1 MKKVVFGARI
11 LLGLT
16 FLVFG
21 LNGFLQFI
29 KQPPP
34 TGVALQFLGALITSH
49 EIAVVMVLQVV
60 GGILLLVNR
69 FVPLALVLLAPIVVN
84 IVLFHAF
91 MAPSGLPVAVFT
103 AVLWVLA
110 ASGVREAFRA
120 LLKAQTK
127 TEAHA

>member
-1 MKKVVFGARI
+1 MKKIVFGARI

-34 TGVALQFLGALITSH
+34 TGVALQFLGALISSH
-49 EIAVVMVLQVV
+49 EIAVVMVLQVI
-60 GGILLLVNR
+60 GGVLLLANR
-69 FVPLALVLLAPIVVN
+69 FVPLALALLAPIVVN

-91 MAPSGLPVAVFT
+91 MAPSGLPIAVFP
-103 AVLWVLA
+103 AALWILA

-120 LLKAQTK
+120 LLKAQTT

>member
-1 MKKVVFGARI
+1 MKKIVLGARV

-34 TGVALQFLGALITSH
+34 TGAALQFLGALISSH
-49 EIAVVMVLQVV
+49 EIAVVMLIQVV
-60 GGILLLVNR
+60 GGVLLLANR

-91 MAPSGLPVAVFT
+91 MAPSGLPIAVFT
-103 AVLWVLA
+103 VALWILA

-120 LLKAQTK
+120 LLKARST

>member
-1 MKKVVFGARI
+1 MKKIVLGARV

-49 EIAVVMVLQVV
+49 EIAVVMLLQVV
-60 GGILLLVNR
+60 GDILLLANR
-69 FVPLALVLLAPIVVN
+69 FVPLALVLLVPIVVN
-84 IVLFHAF
+84 IILFHAF
-91 MAPSGLPVAVFT
+91 MAPSGLPVAAFA

-110 ASGVREAFRA
+110 ASGVREAFRG
-120 LLKAQTK
+120 LLTAQTP
-127 TEAHA
+127 TGVQA

>member
-1 MKKVVFGARI
+1 MKKIVFGARI

-34 TGVALQFLGALITSH
+34 TGIALQFLGALITSH
-49 EIAVVMVLQVV
+49 EIAVVMLLQVV
-60 GGILLLVNR
+60 GGVLLLANR

-91 MAPSGLPVAVFT
+91 MAPSGLPIAVFT
-103 AVLWVLA
+103 ALLWILTA
-110 ASGVREAFRA
+110 GGVREAFKS
-120 LLKAQTK
+120 LLQAQPT
-127 TEAHA
+127 TQAQA

>member
-49 EIAVVMVLQVV
+49 EIAVVMLLQVV
-60 GGILLLVNR
+60 GGVLLLANR

-91 MAPSGLPVAVFT
+91 MAPSGLPIAVFT
-103 AVLWVLA
+103 AALWVLT

-120 LLKAQTK
+120 LLKAQTT

>member
-1 MKKVVFGARI
+1 MKKIVFGARI

-34 TGVALQFLGALITSH
+34 TGVALQFLGALISSH
-49 EIAVVMVLQVV
+49 EIAVVMVLQVI
-60 GGILLLVNR
+60 GGVLLLANR
-69 FVPLALVLLAPIVVN
+69 FVPLALALLAPIVVN

-91 MAPSGLPVAVFT
+91 MAPSGLPIAVFT
-103 AVLWVLA
+103 AALWILA

-120 LLKAQTK
+120 LLKAQTT

>member
-34 TGVALQFLGALITSH
+34 TGVALPFLGALITSH
-49 EIAVVMVLQVV
+49 EIAVVMLLQVL
-60 GGILLLVNR
+60 GGVLLLANR

-91 MAPSGLPVAVFT
+91 MAPSGLPVAVFA

-110 ASGVREAFRA
+110 ASGVREAFRS
-120 LLKAQTK
+120 LLKARTT
-127 TEAHA
+127 TEAQA

>member
-1 MKKVVFGARI
+1 MKKIAFGARI
-11 LLGLT
+11 LLGLM
-16 FLVFG
+16 FLGFG

-34 TGVALQFLGALITSH
+34 TGVALQFLGALISSH
-49 EIAVVMVLQVV
+49 EIAVVMLIQVV
-60 GGILLLVNR
+60 GGVLLLANR

-91 MAPSGLPVAVFT
+91 MAPSGLPIAVFT
-103 AVLWVLA
+103 AALWVLA

-120 LLKAQTK
+120 LLKAQTT